1 MTNLKGFLKI
11 YTVALGKGSKR
22 VPIISRIICS
32 LLIFLLTTVSLI
44 AIIKFNFF
52 IWTGVKYT
60 LCSVEKHLA
69 IMWASE
75 KGDWSHL
82 MTGVRYETFKAAKSE
97 LIASNNF
104 AALISGLAGHGIVL
118 KAIQVAIL
126 VACNLAF
133 IAIIVIDYKCVCTF
147 LASLKKLVYRATRA

>member
-1 MTNLKGFLKI
+1 MTNLKGLFTI
-11 YTVALGKGSKR
+11 YNVALGKGSKR

-60 LCSVEKHLA
+60 LYSIEKHIA

-75 KGDWSHL
+75 KGDWNHL
-82 MTGVRYETFKAAKSE
+82 LTGARYELFKAAKSD
-97 LIASNNF
+97 LIASDKF
-104 AALISGLAGHGIVL
+104 ASMISNLANYGIIAKL
-118 KAIQVAIL
+118 FQVIIL
-126 VACNLAF
+126 VACNVAF
-133 IAIIVIDYKCVCTF
+133 IGLIIIDYKCLYTF
-147 LASLKKLVYRATRA
+147 WGSLKKLVYRN